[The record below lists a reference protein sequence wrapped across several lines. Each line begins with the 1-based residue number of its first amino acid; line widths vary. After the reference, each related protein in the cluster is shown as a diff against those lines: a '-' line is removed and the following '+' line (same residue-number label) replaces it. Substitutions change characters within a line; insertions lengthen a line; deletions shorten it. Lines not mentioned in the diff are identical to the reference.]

1 MSTELSKI
9 YLIIALRANYILYI
23 VLRTRAQRQSGA
35 IKARANICA
44 RLFYKNSAIYPCG
57 FTLPVLY
64 LSCYTIPYFLNV
76 IQGGISYLCFLMSEG
91 LCSNNRRYLCR
102 ARLRLEARFFTPE
115 KCPVKK
121 FFGGVL

>member
-1 MSTELSKI
+1 MPADELYTTYS
-9 YLIIALRANYILYI
+9 IAH
-23 VLRTRAQRQSGA
+23 
-35 IKARANICA
+35 ARARAKRRNFDIELPFRA
-44 RLFYKNSAIYPCG
+44 RLFYKNSAISPCG

-102 ARLRLEARFFTPE
+102 ARLRLEARFFNAH
-115 KCPVKK
+115 KNALLKK
-121 FFGGVL
+121 IFGGVL